1 MSDGVSD
8 YARNMDMICGPARG
22 KTCTCGASN
31 PNSGTWG
38 DHRPGCAGADQP
50 PQPKTATRSMEE
62 MGAEINE
69 RLKGLRA
76 AAETTREAFAVGD
89 VPKLLEEIEF
99 LGLIHNRLHSV
110 VVDYMRSRTRGE
122 VGL

>member
-1 MSDGVSD
+1 
-8 YARNMDMICGPARG
+8 
-22 KTCTCGASN
+22 
-31 PNSGTWG
+31 
-38 DHRPGCAGADQP
+38 
-50 PQPKTATRSMEE
+50 MEE

-76 AAETTREAFAVGD
+76 VAETTREAFAVGD